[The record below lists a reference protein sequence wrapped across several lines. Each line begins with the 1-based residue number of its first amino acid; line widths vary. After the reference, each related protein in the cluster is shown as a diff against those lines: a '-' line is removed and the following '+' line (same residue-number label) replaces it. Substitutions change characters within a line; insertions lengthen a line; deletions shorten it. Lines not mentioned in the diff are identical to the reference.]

1 MGAGAA
7 GAGPSADVMVQTGP
21 CAPGELRSLAE
32 LLEEVKDGDDREDR
46 EDVTVGRDTR
56 GEAELSRWHS
66 SDRDSADFF
75 IKSGQRSLTI

>member
-1 MGAGAA
+1 MTGAGAA
-7 GAGPSADVMVQTGP
+7 GVGPSADVMVQTGP

-32 LLEEVKDGDDREDR
+32 LLDEVKDGDDREDR

-66 SDRDSADFF
+66 SGQHSADLV
-75 IKSGQRSLTI
+75 KSGQS